1 MIRRPPR
8 STRTDTRFPYT
19 TLFRSAYEGGLKTE
33 LVDRKLIFN
42 TAAFYYDFKNIQF
55 QRVDA
60 GVVRTVN
67 GPSAKLYGAEVELT
81 GRVTPNLT
89 LRANGGY
96 LHSRIGAFPG
106 APNSNR
112 LPNGRHDFGDPTF
125 TAKGKRM
132 HNEPKFWGNFGFE

>member
-1 MIRRPPR
+1 MRISDWSSDVCSSDLPEQ
-8 STRTDTRFPYT
+8 
-19 TLFRSAYEGGLKTE
+19 LNAYEGGLKTE
-33 LVDRKLIFN
+33 LFDRKLIFN

-89 LRANGGY
+89 LRANGDRKSTR
-96 LHSRIGAFPG
+96 LNSSPLMRISYAVFC
-106 APNSNR
+106 
-112 LPNGRHDFGDPTF
+112 L
-125 TAKGKRM
+125 
-132 HNEPKFWGNFGFE
+132 

>member
-33 LVDRKLIFN
+33 LFDRKLIFN
-42 TAAFYYDFKNIQF
+42 TAAFYYDFKDIQF

-96 LHSRIGAFPG
+96 LHSRIGDLDRKSTRL
-106 APNSNR
+106 NSS
-112 LPNGRHDFGDPTF
+112 H
-125 TAKGKRM
+125 
-132 HNEPKFWGNFGFE
+132 